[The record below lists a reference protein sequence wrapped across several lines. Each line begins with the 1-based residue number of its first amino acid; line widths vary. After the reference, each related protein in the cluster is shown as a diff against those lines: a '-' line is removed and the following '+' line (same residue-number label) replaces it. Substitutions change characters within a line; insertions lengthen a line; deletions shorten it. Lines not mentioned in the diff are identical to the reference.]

1 MNGKILKLANND
13 LYGNQDERKIVVFAC
28 FNHVKYQNKYVI
40 FTFEGEYDK
49 NKLYYG
55 SIHLKENSLVIFSIK
70 DDLIPYITTFTSQ
83 YLSQNINTQE
93 YQIIDITNLEKVE
106 LVSSNSIDCD
116 KLSLLTDLSLPKPEV
131 KLETKTNN
139 KKPIFL
145 YTLLIILIL
154 FAGGLTYLYL
164 FPQAFLKEYKIL
176 NCQKE
181 SYNHEIPM
189 SYKSTKIATF
199 TEGDKL
205 KDLEETST
213 YIFTTI
219 EKYNDFKENDR
230 QNEYFNSSGTYKYN
244 DKKLELTITQKEK
257 TIIDNYEEMYSYLKS
272 EGYQCS
278 EDTYYE

>member
-13 LYGNQDERKIVVFAC
+13 LYGNQDERKVVIFAC

-40 FTFEGEYDK
+40 FTFEEEYAN

-55 SIHLKENSLVIFSIK
+55 SIHLKEKSLVIFSIK

-106 LVSSNSIDCD
+106 LVSSSSIDCD
-116 KLSLLTDLSLPKPEV
+116 KLQLLTDLSLPKPKIISKAES
-131 KLETKTNN
+131 KN
-139 KKPIFL
+139 KKPVFL
-145 YTLLIILIL
+145 YLLLIILIL
-154 FAGGLTYLYL
+154 SAGGLTYLYL

-176 NCQKE
+176 NCEKDA
-181 SYNHEIPM
+181 YNHEIPM
-189 SYKSTKIATF
+189 SYKSNKVATF
-199 TEGDKL
+199 KEEDKL
-205 KDLEETST
+205 KNLEETST

-230 QNEYFNSSGTYKYN
+230 QNEYFNSSGTYKYD
-244 DKKLELTITQKEK
+244 DKKLELTITTKET
-257 TIIDNYEEMYSYLKS
+257 TIIDNYEEMRSYLKS
-272 EGYQCS
+272 EGYQCR
-278 EDTYYE
+278 EETYYE